1 MAPLSSGPKDIYGNQ
16 QTGANYQNKLFGM
29 NIGNPFGHQDGAS
42 GQYDSVEK
50 SRYEKM
56 SGRKFVPTL
65 YGDYRGTQEG
75 MPGLT
80 RPTRVPRQSIIPTD
94 PKKENDKFIG
104 ESFRDFGKNVK
115 NIKSSSKKQEETLRE
130 MGIKPDGYVNLGG
143 RKILGPQSKAR
154 PVETPTII
162 SRSQTIVM
170 PTQRMGGKSSP
181 PIKTGTQI
189 PDIQTVASIPHR
201 EMVIQSLGIGDL
213 MGVG

>member
-1 MAPLSSGPKDIYGNQ
+1 MGDSHLRFPGFPSL
-16 QTGANYQNKLFGM
+16 QNKKIEIPDYM
-29 NIGNPFGHQDGAS
+29 MPSTPSKSQKPQS
-42 GQYDSVEK
+42 DSR
-50 SRYEKM
+50 S
-56 SGRKFVPTL
+56 
-65 YGDYRGTQEG
+65 
-75 MPGLT
+75 
-80 RPTRVPRQSIIPTD
+80 
-94 PKKENDKFIG
+94 ENAKFIG

-115 NIKSSSKKQEETLRE
+115 NIKSSSKKQEEILRE

-170 PTQRMGGKSSP
+170 PTQRMGGKTSP